1 MRPGIA
7 AVLGITLLAAAP
19 ATGGEPPPPIH
30 YAYPDQSVWTTR
42 LDKEGLPANPLLSVA
57 QALFD
62 RAGLTWQAHPY
73 PAARMFEVL
82 RNGSANFSMLVRSPA
97 LEQCCLLSRK
107 AVARTELRAYH
118 MPSTPPLPPAAQPG
132 EALRG
137 KSVIVIQGYSYG
149 GVLAQLSA
157 PGSDVNLVQA
167 TTHHTAFTML
177 ERGRAEYV
185 LDYAGP
191 AGEILAALPNL
202 GMRHETL
209 DHLKVYL
216 VLWRGYPD
224 AEATMARLEAIADQ
238 LELSHLPEAP

>member
-1 MRPGIA
+1 MKPGIA
-7 AVLGITLLAAAP
+7 AVLGTVLLAAAP
-19 ATGGEPPPPIH
+19 AAGGESPPPLH
-30 YAYPDQSVWTTR
+30 YAYPDQSIWTTR
-42 LDKEGLPANPLLSVA
+42 VDANGLPANPLLAVA

-82 RNGSANFSMLVRSPA
+82 RNGTANFSMLVKNPA
-97 LEQCCLLSRK
+97 LDVCCLLSRK

-118 MPSTPPLPPAAQPG
+118 MPATPPLPASAQPA

-149 GVLAQLSA
+149 GMLAQLSA
-157 PGSDVNLVQA
+157 PGSAVNVVHA
-167 TTHHTAFTML
+167 PTHQTAFTML
-177 ERGRAEYV
+177 ERGRADYV

-191 AGEILAALPNL
+191 AGEILAAWPNL
-202 GMRHETL
+202 NMGHEPL
-209 DHLKVYL
+209 DHLQVYL

-238 LELSHLPEAP
+238 LELSHLPEPP